1 MSTVER
7 IEAEILKLSP
17 KELTQLTDW
26 VLALDEQAWDEQ
38 IEQDIAAGKLDF
50 LAQEALAEWEAGN
63 LVAQVP
69 KIMAL
74 ELMYKITP

>member
-17 KELTQLTDW
+17 KELTRLTDW
-26 VLALDEQAWDEQ
+26 ILALDEQALDEQ

-50 LAQEALAEWEAGN
+50 LTQEALAEFEAGN
-63 LVAQVP
+63 CRTL
-69 KIMAL
+69 
-74 ELMYKITP
+74 

>member
-1 MSTVER
+1 MEMVNNNCHRKTMSTVER

-17 KELTQLTDW
+17 KELTRLTDW

-50 LAQEALAEWEAGN
+50 LAQEALAELEAGN
-63 LVAQVP
+63 CRTL
-69 KIMAL
+69 
-74 ELMYKITP
+74 

>member
-1 MSTVER
+1 MEMANNNCHRKTMSTVER

-17 KELTQLTDW
+17 KELTRLTDW

-50 LAQEALAEWEAGN
+50 LAQEALAEREAGN
-63 LVAQVP
+63 CRTL
-69 KIMAL
+69 
-74 ELMYKITP
+74 

>member
-63 LVAQVP
+63 CRTL
-69 KIMAL
+69 
-74 ELMYKITP
+74 

>member
-50 LAQEALAEWEAGN
+50 LAQEALAEWEVGN
-63 LVAQVP
+63 CRTL
-69 KIMAL
+69 
-74 ELMYKITP
+74 